1 MGGRAE
7 SSMAMA
13 AEPLL
18 KLGPGRLSLFPAR
31 HEPSNLAAAPAG
43 MDGRAE
49 SSMTTMAAAAEPC
62 SS

>member
-1 MGGRAE
+1 MRAK

-18 KLGPGRLSLFPAR
+18 KLAPGRLSLFPAR
-31 HEPSNLAAAPAG
+31 HEPSKPAAAPAG

-49 SSMTTMAAAAEPC
+49 SFMATAAEP
-62 SS
+62 SSS